1 MGNGS
6 ASHSPVSNGA
16 LTGLEELVDVKLS
29 ELGRSAYACA
39 GPSRAGCARSL
50 WSPPLEIGVVEDEDL
65 KRDVRVE

>member
-29 ELGRSAYACA
+29 ELGKVGLR
-39 GPSRAGCARSL
+39 
-50 WSPPLEIGVVEDEDL
+50 
-65 KRDVRVE
+65 VRRPV

>member
-29 ELGRSAYACA
+29 ELGKVGLRV
-39 GPSRAGCARSL
+39 PAR
-50 WSPPLEIGVVEDEDL
+50 P
-65 KRDVRVE
+65 VRGARGQCGIRR